1 VSDRHLAAARLVAAE
16 YQHSAVARRI
26 GIQCTDDPD
35 ARRLWINT
43 AERLLRSA
51 YNMAQDHGTTVLWP
65 DVEAAA
71 KAGNVTLLKAR
82 AKALLEHV
90 AHHTKEMA

>member
-1 VSDRHLAAARLVAAE
+1 
-16 YQHSAVARRI
+16 
-26 GIQCTDDPD
+26 
-35 ARRLWINT
+35 
-43 AERLLRSA
+43 
-51 YNMAQDHGTTVLWP
+51 MAQDHGTTVLWP